1 MKKSG
6 KYLLAAILAIF
17 TCFGVACGGN
27 GNWKGQG
34 VSDSSDVYAAS
45 LGGFVA
51 ETEDY
56 VYFINGMANNTDDN
70 TFGTPVKGAL
80 AAVKKSDFGAGKAV
94 ITVPELFTAKTYVSG
109 LYIAK
114 ENGKNYVYYG
124 TANRDKDSS
133 GNVANSQMTF
143 TKTSVDGKETEK
155 LFTLSSHYEDY
166 TIAENNGVV
175 YVVYYDEDAKAIK
188 SFNCSDKTTAV
199 VAVTDEKINEEKD
212 GEYLSLDAYKFVKSG
227 YGVSVVYTV
236 KAYNEKYYE
245 DKAEKEGYSRSTAA
259 YNYLYSYTVGED
271 AKLEKSGKENGE
283 TYAVTSVIDDYLFY
297 TATDENS
304 VVKTF
309 GVKLTD
315 FDDVKEINSAD
326 NIKTDMIINS
336 FEEVYYFDTDSV
348 IRTTLIGNEFSV
360 KETVAKVEGVSDMYF
375 IKDGALYYRSD
386 SAYLMRVTLN
396 NNEETETPVRVS
408 ADTVSSI
415 WYDPELVEI
424 GGKTYVLYCDN
435 SDSALEYVGFA
446 DIDGEIIQDEDAD
459 VKYIDGAT
467 VISVMTDAD
476 VAKAMGYK
484 IADISSPLTLNEKD
498 GKLYSETVEKLRE
511 EYDALPEE
519 IKALVTDT
527 AVTTLENAEA
537 GVELANLFSKLDG
550 AKKGFDK
557 MTDEEKT
564 AFKTQ
569 YREAYDAAAAKVEEL
584 EAVSDAHLKAV
595 RAYVENN
602 YNYYYQ
608 EAVKIFTETVSD

>member
-6 KYLLAAILAIF
+6 KYLLAAILLVSA
-17 TCFGVACGGN
+17 CFGVACGGN

-56 VYFINGMANNTDDN
+56 VYFINGMATHTDDN

-133 GNVANSQMTF
+133 GNVASAQMTF
-143 TKTSVDGKETEK
+143 TKTSLDGKETEK

-199 VAVTDEKINEEKD
+199 VAVTDEKVNEEKD
-212 GEYLSLDAYKFVKSG
+212 GEYLSLDSYKFVKSG
-227 YGVSVVYTV
+227 GGVSVVYTV

-245 DKAEKEGYSRSTAA
+245 DKAAKEGYSRGTAA

-283 TYAVTSVIDDYLFY
+283 TYAITSVIDDYLFY

-304 VVKTF
+304 VTKTF

-336 FEEVYYFDTDSV
+336 FEEVYYFDTDAV

-375 IKDGALYYRSD
+375 IDDGALYYRNGES
-386 SAYLMRVTLN
+386 YLMRVTLD

-415 WYDPELVEI
+415 WYAPELVEI
-424 GGKTYVLYCDN
+424 GGKKYVLYCDN
-435 SDSALEYVGFA
+435 SDNALEYVGFA
-446 DIDGEIIQDEDAD
+446 DLDGEVIEENDA
-459 VKYIDGAT
+459 KYIDGAT
-467 VISVMTDAD
+467 IISVMTDAD
-476 VAKAMGYK
+476 VAKSLGYK
-484 IADISSPLTLNEKD
+484 ITDITSPLTLNEKD
-498 GKLYSETVEKLRE
+498 GKLYSETVEKLRA
-511 EYDALPEE
+511 EYDALSDDV
-519 IKALVTDT
+519 KALVTD
-527 AVTTLENAEA
+527 AAIKTLENAEA

-569 YREAYDAAAAKVEEL
+569 YKEAYDAAAAKAEEL
-584 EAVSDAHLKAV
+584 KAVSDAHFKAV
-595 RAYVENN
+595 RAYVEDN